1 MGDRGTRFEV
11 LGPLRAWR
19 DGSALNLG
27 PVQQRVV
34 LAVLLMHANRPVG
47 KQHLISTVWGDGVP
61 TYAVNLVQR
70 HVSGLRRALLLHDAG
85 AVRLE
90 WIESGYVLTVPDGGL
105 DLTAFDT
112 ELRRARSARGRGDPR
127 AAADALRAAS
137 RLWKGPVCAG
147 LSSPWLDAERD
158 RLAERYL
165 DAVEERIDLDLTLGA
180 DSTVIT
186 ELRRLTADHPLR
198 ERLWGLL
205 MLALYRAGRQADALE
220 VYQRAHRL
228 LADELGIEPDA
239 ALQGLHQRILR
250 GDPTLAVPAET
261 PRPVAVAHPSPAPA
275 QLPRAL
281 PDFVGRDAEID
292 RLTGLLA
299 DDGERGTAAVDIV
312 ALAGT
317 AGVGKTSLA
326 VAWAHRIRDR
336 YPDGQLY
343 VNLRG
348 FEPGGQALEPV
359 KALRG
364 FLDAFGVR
372 MEQVPA
378 GEDEQSALYRSVLAG
393 RRVLIVL
400 DNARDSAQV
409 RPLLPGSPGSLVVV
423 TSRDRLVGLVAVD
436 GARPVTVNLL
446 SGGEARELLVR
457 RLGSRRVAAEPSAVS
472 DIVDLCARLPLAL
485 SVVAARA
492 ATNPRFSLAALAG
505 ELRDARGSLDVFDGG
520 DPTTD
525 VRAVFACSYDGL
537 SHPAA
542 RLFRLLGLHAGPDI
556 STLAAASLAAR
567 PRGLARSLLA
577 ELARAHLLT
586 ERSPGRF
593 TLHDLLRAY
602 ARELVDRH
610 DGPADRQAAVR
621 RILDFYLHT
630 ADIAGR
636 LLLPCRDDPVLPP
649 PAADAADGVRPAGL
663 ADHDQAMAWLIEE
676 ESTLLA
682 AQRQAAREG
691 LDRHVWQLVWALA
704 RYLYCRGLW
713 HEAATA
719 SREGLLAAERLGDA
733 RGRAVSHSGL
743 AYANVHLRRYDEGEQ
758 HMRQALDIHTEL
770 GDRNAMAYSH
780 RAIALALDQQ
790 QRYREALPHAYE
802 ALRLFEQTGHTTGEA
817 RSLNAVGWFRLHLG
831 DHEQAI
837 EYCLRALDLQEK
849 LGDRFAA
856 ADTLDSLGGAYHRLG
871 RFDEAAEHYE
881 RAIDRFREM
890 GDLFNEALSLVG
902 LGRARLALDDRT
914 PARDAW
920 ELAAGIFHR
929 LGRPES
935 DIVRM
940 ELKDVH
946 PAASGGHLD

>member
-1 MGDRGTRFEV
+1 M
-11 LGPLRAWR
+11 RAWR

-27 PVQQRVV
+27 SVQQRVV
-34 LAVLLMHANRPVG
+34 LAVLLLHANRPVG
-47 KQHLISTVWGDGVP
+47 KQHLITAVWGDDIP

-70 HVSGLRRALLLHDAG
+70 HASGLRRALLLDDADS
-85 AVRLE
+85 VRLE
-90 WIESGYVLTVPDGGL
+90 WVESGYVLTVPDREL
-105 DLTAFDT
+105 DLAVFDA
-112 ELRRARSARGRGDPR
+112 ELRHAQAARSRGDPQ
-127 AAADALRAAS
+127 AAAEALWAAS
-137 RLWKGPVCAG
+137 RLWKGPVCDG

-165 DAVEERIDLDLTLGA
+165 NAVEERIDLDLTLGA
-180 DSTVIT
+180 DSDVIT
-186 ELRRLTADHPLR
+186 ELRQLIAEHPLR
-198 ERLWGLL
+198 ERLRGLL

-220 VYQRAHRL
+220 VYQRAHRY
-228 LADELGIEPDA
+228 LADELGIEPDS
-239 ALQGLHQRILR
+239 ALQTLNRRILR
-250 GDPTLAVPAET
+250 GDPALAVAARA
-261 PRPVAVAHPSPAPA
+261 PRSVAVARPSHAPA
-275 QLPRAL
+275 QLPHAL
-281 PDFVGRDAEID
+281 PDFVGRNAEID
-292 RLTGLLA
+292 RLTALLP
-299 DDGERGTAAVDIV
+299 DDGEQGAGTVPIV

-326 VAWAHRIRDR
+326 VAWAHRIRNR

-348 FEPGGQALEPV
+348 FEPGGSPLEPV
-359 KALRG
+359 KALRS
-364 FLDAFGVR
+364 FLDALAVP
-372 MEQVPA
+372 MDQVPA
-378 GEDEQSALYRSVLAG
+378 GQDEQAALYRSVLAD

-446 SGGEARELLVR
+446 SEGEAHELLVR
-457 RLGSRRVAAEPSAVS
+457 RLGRDRVTAEPSAVD
-472 DIVDLCARLPLAL
+472 DILALCARLPLAL
-485 SVVAARA
+485 SVVSARA
-492 ATNPRFSLAALAG
+492 ATNPRFTLAALAG
-505 ELRDARGSLDVFDGG
+505 ELREARGNLDVFDGG

-537 SHPAA
+537 SRPAA
-542 RLFRLLGLHAGPDI
+542 RLFRLLGVHAGPDI
-556 STLAAASLAAR
+556 STLAAANLAAL
-567 PRGLARSLLA
+567 PRALTRSLLA
-577 ELARAHLLT
+577 ELARAHLIT

-610 DGPADRQAAVR
+610 DGHADRQAAMR
-621 RILDFYLHT
+621 RVLDYYLHT
-630 ADIAGR
+630 ADVAGR
-636 LLLPCRDDPVLPP
+636 LVLPYRDDPVLPAP
-649 PAADAADGVRPAGL
+649 VADVADGVRPDGL
-663 ADHDQAMAWLIEE
+663 ADHHQAMAWLIEE

-691 LDRHVWQLVWALA
+691 LDRHVWHLVWALA
-704 RYLYCRGLW
+704 RYQYCRGLW

-719 SREGLLAAERLGDA
+719 SREGLLAAQRLGDM
-733 RGRAVSHSGL
+733 RGQAVSHGCL
-743 AYANVHLRRYDEGEQ
+743 AYAYVHLRRYDEAEH

-780 RAIALALDQQ
+780 RSIALALDQQ

-802 ALRLFEQTGHTTGEA
+802 ALRLFEQTGHATGEA

-837 EYCLRALDLQEK
+837 EYCLRALEIQDK

-856 ADTLDSLGGAYHRLG
+856 ADTLDSLGGAYHQLG
-871 RFDEAAEHYE
+871 RFEEAADHY
-881 RAIDRFREM
+881 RQAIDRFRET

-902 LGRARLALDDRT
+902 LGRARLAVGDTD
-914 PARDAW
+914 PARNAW
-920 ELAAGIFHR
+920 ELAAGIFER

-935 DIVRM
+935 QSVRM
-940 ELKDVH
+940 KLKDLH
-946 PAASGGHLD
+946 PKASRAHLD